1 MNASLPAIDMA
12 PPSSRAKLLE
22 PYQFEALLDDPR
34 LVALTD
40 FAAALCEAPASFVSL
55 VTDKS
60 QWFVARTGS
69 ADRNS
74 PLDRG
79 FCVHAKDGD
88 DLLVVPD
95 AKSDPYFA
103 KNTLVTGPPFVR
115 FYAGA
120 PLRSLEGDQLG
131 ALCVI
136 DQRPRDGLTELQ
148 AKGLRALA
156 QAVMTLFETHRAL
169 IVQTSQTNTARGE
182 RDDREQQFAVLA
194 DTMPQMVW
202 STNPAGAPDY
212 FNARWYEF
220 TGVPKGSTEGDQW
233 ATVFHPDDQDRAWQ
247 VWQHAVHTGEP
258 YDIEYRLRDHEGNYR
273 WVLGRALPMRDDSGA
288 IVRWFGTC
296 TDIHDQK
303 VALEQRELI
312 SHELSHRIKN
322 IFSVISG
329 LIGMS
334 GRESPVIA
342 PIADQLRE
350 RIMALGRAHDFVRP
364 HSEASRPSNDQNS
377 LHGLIEE
384 LLEPYRLADNSRVL
398 LVGEDVEI
406 DDRSAT
412 PLALLFHELATN
424 SAKYGAL
431 SSPTGQVAI
440 DISVSGSS
448 TRVEWREL
456 GGPAVTA
463 PAHSGFGSKL
473 IAMSVE
479 RQLGG
484 TLDRQWEAGGLKV
497 TISLPCSAMRRR
509 RKA

>member
-1 MNASLPAIDMA
+1 MNASLPAFDMA
-12 PPSSRAKLLE
+12 PPPSRAALLE
-22 PYQFEALLDDPR
+22 PYQFEGLLDDPR

-40 FAAALCEAPASFVSL
+40 FAAALCDAPASFVSL
-55 VTDKS
+55 ITDNA

-69 ADRNS
+69 DDRTS
-74 PLDRG
+74 PLERG
-79 FCVHAKDGD
+79 FCVHAKNSD
-88 DLLVVPD
+88 DLLIVPD
-95 AKSDPYFA
+95 ATRDPYFA
-103 KNTLVTGPPFVR
+103 ENPLVKGPPHIR

-120 PLRSLEGDQLG
+120 QLRSLEGDQLG

-136 DQRPRDGLTELQ
+136 DQRPRESLTKLQ

-169 IVQTSQTNTARGE
+169 IAQTSQTDAARGE

-202 STNPAGAPDY
+202 STDPAGAPDY
-212 FNARWYEF
+212 FNARWYDF
-220 TGVPKGSTEGDQW
+220 TGAPQGSTEGDQW
-233 ATVFHPDDQDRAWQ
+233 ATVFHPDDQGRAWQ
-247 VWQHAVHTGEP
+247 VWQHAVDTGEP
-258 YDIEYRLRDHEGNYR
+258 YEIEYRLRDREGEYR
-273 WVLGRALPMRDDSGA
+273 WVLGRALPMRDESGA

-334 GRESPVIA
+334 GRENPVIA
-342 PIADQLRE
+342 PIADRLRE

-377 LHGLIEE
+377 LHGLIEQ
-384 LLEPYRLADNSRVL
+384 LLEPYRLTDNSRVV

-431 SSPTGQVAI
+431 SAPTGQVEI
-440 DISVSGSS
+440 DTSVKGGW
-448 TRVEWREL
+448 TRVEWREV
-456 GGPAVTA
+456 GGPVVSA
-463 PAHSGFGSKL
+463 PDQAGFGSKL

-484 TLDRQWEAGGLKV
+484 KLDRHWEPTGLKV
-497 TISLPCSAMRRR
+497 DICLPSSAMRRR